1 MLELTQLLATI
12 GILLEWRNS
21 WFHIVLNKEETW
33 YGPWPVDESCDII
46 DGQAF
51 VYIRICTT
59 RVTFPMCL
67 FFFFINFKAGDFI
80 SSMGCWG
87 ASPIRFKLEINS
99 SFFLKKN
106 KTLKNY
112 MKKELVVLPCT
123 PHKRPQLKQAFSK
136 TWAKDL

>member
-1 MLELTQLLATI
+1 M
-12 GILLEWRNS
+12 
-21 WFHIVLNKEETW
+21 VL
-33 YGPWPVDESCDII
+33 
-46 DGQAF
+46 GQSMN
-51 VYIRICTT
+51 
-59 RVTFPMCL
+59 RVTLLTGRLLSTFASAQHVSRFPCVF